1 MPDVIYYNDQIA
13 GMCIYGRD
21 FVRDLLGIENDYH
34 DIFVKRQTYPISN
47 KKLEGFQRLNEERLF
62 YQQNPVRFV
71 EDFFQIQL
79 LDSQAY
85 LFQSAWCVKN
95 VLICACRAWG
105 KSFWIDL
112 FIMSK
117 QMLSSDP
124 WNCYIASG
132 TSQQSATTFRKL
144 EDLANDRISSLRG
157 SSGIVFKDEVVIAN
171 AAGDGFS
178 HNPSGFEYK
187 LYNGSF
193 TKTLSSNVDKN
204 RGARSDCVMFDECG
218 FLDENL
224 ILVYEAFCAVD
235 NAFVT
240 GFDESGNTIDMVRLM
255 AMPEALPKQIIS
267 VSSASDKDTEFYRR
281 YRDYSKQMIAGNPD
295 YFVAN
300 IDCELAMRPTI
311 HNVPTVSALSRD
323 TIEASMR
330 TNPIKCR
337 REYYC
342 EFSEDAGADAIIK
355 RGAITRNEETRLP
368 LLYNDT
374 GDKRFILAY
383 DPARSMDNSVIG
395 IMELYTV
402 KQVDGSD
409 DIRGRLVNMVN
420 LVDVGKKIKS
430 PMQTPDQ
437 IRYLKQL
444 ILEYNAGADA
454 YGNISSIYID
464 AGSGGGG
471 VNIAD
476 YLMSDWETSDGI
488 VHRGLIDREY
498 SSEYVSKFPNAVDKV
513 RLLSPSAYKSV
524 IYEALIEMVNQDKI
538 SFTASYDNKGY
549 LTLFEIDQSDLD
561 EKKNQIIEK
570 LKKKKLNQVDYE
582 DRLREELDKV
592 LSVNTRV
599 QKLSWQEELA
609 LANIDA
615 MKEEVVNIVRKK
627 RDSGRDSFDLTPER
641 ARILHDDRAYVMA
654 LLAYGLAQERRK
666 LILNRKPK
674 TDSQTLVKQLTIRR
688 GTYGGKA
695 I

>member
-21 FVRDLLGIENDYH
+21 FVRDLLGIENDYR
-34 DIFVKRQTYPISN
+34 DIFVKRQVYPISN

-112 FIMSK
+112 FIMAK

-157 SSGIVFKDEVVIAN
+157 SSGVVFKDEVVVSN

-255 AMPEALPKQIIS
+255 AMPETLPKQIIS

-402 KQVDGSD
+402 RQVDGSD

-592 LSVNTRV
+592 LSVNSRV

-641 ARILHDDRAYVMA
+641 ARIMHDDRAYVMA

-666 LILNRKPK
+666 VLLNRKPK
-674 TDSQTLVKQLTIRR
+674 TDSQSLVKQLTIRR
-688 GTYGGKA
+688 GSYGGKT